1 MTARSGETFATGRA
15 VSDIE
20 TLLAGPVPAVGP
32 TADEGEPGTG
42 EWSAT
47 EGEGFRILPL
57 WESDGLVGV
66 YGPEWNEAEEAA
78 TGHLADLVGEL
89 DRRWGGHRTAGMR
102 VPIFRDL
109 AGEPMP
115 PLYRALC
122 DRDCLGDLAVWGPVA
137 GRWVAVSLNQ
147 SDGDAPMVI
156 VAVVADRPVVE
167 LDDRSTPA
175 GEPPH
180 GGGE

>member
-1 MTARSGETFATGRA
+1 
-15 VSDIE
+15 
-20 TLLAGPVPAVGP
+20 
-32 TADEGEPGTG
+32 
-42 EWSAT
+42 
-47 EGEGFRILPL
+47 
-57 WESDGLVGV
+57 
-66 YGPEWNEAEEAA
+66 
-78 TGHLADLVGEL
+78 
-89 DRRWGGHRTAGMR
+89 
-102 VPIFRDL
+102 
-109 AGEPMP
+109 MP

-175 GEPPH
+175 GEPSH
-180 GGGE
+180 AGGE